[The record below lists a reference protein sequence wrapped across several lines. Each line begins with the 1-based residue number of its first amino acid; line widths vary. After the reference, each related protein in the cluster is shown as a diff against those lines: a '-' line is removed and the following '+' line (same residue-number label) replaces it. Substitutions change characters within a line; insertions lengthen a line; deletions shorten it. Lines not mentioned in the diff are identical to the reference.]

1 MCERGGKG
9 GWGVGLLKNGKCSR
23 RSEFLNFHV
32 SEFGMHEQPPPTSIS
47 SYLPRLLS
55 QAADAELAETID
67 MLRRAT
73 AILEKEMA
81 KTGFIQTDAIDKV
94 ADALSALVSAGRH
107 SCLSDP
113 SVGT

>member
-1 MCERGGKG
+1 
-9 GWGVGLLKNGKCSR
+9 
-23 RSEFLNFHV
+23 
-32 SEFGMHEQPPPTSIS
+32 MHEQPPPTSIS

-55 QAADAELAETID
+55 QAATYEAVDAALAETID

>member
-1 MCERGGKG
+1 
-9 GWGVGLLKNGKCSR
+9 
-23 RSEFLNFHV
+23 
-32 SEFGMHEQPPPTSIS
+32 MHEQPPPTSIS

-55 QAADAELAETID
+55 QAATYEAADAELAETID

-94 ADALSALVSAGRH
+94 ADALSRKWQPCKTFVLPPWILHVRATLTPVRDISTTSRSNPDGPLRKWH
-107 SCLSDP
+107 K
-113 SVGT
+113 

>member
-1 MCERGGKG
+1 MFSAFR
-9 GWGVGLLKNGKCSR
+9 
-23 RSEFLNFHV
+23 V
-32 SEFGMHEQPPPTSIS
+32 SEFPCFGVWNARTAATYLSIS

-55 QAADAELAETID
+55 QAATYEAADAELAETID

-94 ADALSALVSAGRH
+94 ADALSVLVSAGRH